1 MPEPLASLAAELEDF
16 HQQRRPVVFEWNALH
31 LVEEHLF
38 VICHIILCHVSHH
51 LMSYVTWS
59 SNGMRCT
66 WLKNICLSYVTSSYV
81 MCHIILCHMSRG
93 LRMECAALG

>member
-38 VICHIILCHVSHH
+38 H
-51 LMSYVTWS
+51 
-59 SNGMRCT
+59 NDMR
-66 WLKNICLSYVTSSYV
+66 S
-81 MCHIILCHMSRG
+81 
-93 LRMECAALG
+93 LRRCSLTIECVLLQ